1 MIESIVIEFE
11 KVTKYPLMKFM
22 EEYRDFM
29 TYSFSPIE
37 RYFSGASETID
48 NAHINALRKVT
59 SDTQDVL
66 QQFKNFSNKF
76 EKCGYWEL
84 MDFIDDLNTTMEK
97 INKLPKFK
105 RTVLSKR
112 GYTNNVESQATV
124 GGYRTID
131 DVANGVNNRVDD
143 NYGWVEL
150 MLNND
155 MDEIDWEI
163 DKLSGLNVYYSKRKI
178 NVTTI
183 IDMPWGKRVYGKDF
197 NRKIAFADNDF
208 VTVSEEANIEQK
220 CDILLGLNQGDV
232 PENTLFG
239 VDPHFLGGTFASFN
253 TPEVVRQIH
262 AAFQQNDLFQEAT
275 VTELKFDGNGHM
287 NIKVRIRTKYELA
300 IEKQVTI

>member
-11 KVTKYPLMKFM
+11 KVTKYPLMKFI

-29 TYSFSPIE
+29 LYSFSPLE
-37 RYFSGASETID
+37 RYFSGISETID
-48 NAHINALRKVT
+48 NSHISALKKVT
-59 SDTQDVL
+59 IDTRDVL

-97 INKLPKFK
+97 INKFPKFK

-124 GGYRTID
+124 GGFRTID
-131 DVANGVNNRVDD
+131 DVANGVNNSVND

-183 IDMPWGKRVYGKDF
+183 IDMPWGKRVYGKDL
-197 NRKIAFADNDF
+197 NRKIAFANNDF

-232 PENTLFG
+232 PENTLLG
-239 VDPHFLGGTFASFN
+239 VDPHFLGGTFSSFN